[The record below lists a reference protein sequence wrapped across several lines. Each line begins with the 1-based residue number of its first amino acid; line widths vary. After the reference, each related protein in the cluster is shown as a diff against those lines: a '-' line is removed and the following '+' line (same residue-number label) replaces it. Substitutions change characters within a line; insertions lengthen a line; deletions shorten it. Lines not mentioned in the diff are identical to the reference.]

1 MPQKAFMKSPAKAGD
16 PQIKMGRRY
25 KIYPAETGVS
35 YQYFFDF
42 QRRVNRPEGQGPGSD
57 FVFVVTADQRPPF
70 TLRVF
75 VSDRAISAWRTAHGR
90 DLDSNEQY
98 AAAKMRLFRAFDQ
111 QEHLNQHRLSLVVDE
126 TNVEELLEPLDLV

>member
-1 MPQKAFMKSPAKAGD
+1 MKSSSAKAGD
-16 PQIKMGRRY
+16 LQIKMGRRY

-35 YQYFFDF
+35 YQYFFDSR
-42 QRRVNRPEGQGPGSD
+42 RRVSRPEGQGAGSD
-57 FVFVVTADQRPPF
+57 FEFVVTADQYPPF

-90 DLDSNEQY
+90 DLNSNEQY
-98 AAAKMRLFRAFDQ
+98 AVAKMRLFRGFDQ

-126 TNVEELLEPLDLV
+126 TNVKELLEPLDLA